1 MTYDFCGN
9 TTEPITRGVHRMDG
23 EQSHQAPT
31 LCQAGSGVPCMRFLT
46 EAPNGAKRCKMSHK
60 QSRLFYVSPRVFSTI
75 LLSPPPPEIPS
86 SSHSHVWKPRPREAG
101 GCARGHSAL
110 VPELGA
116 GLSVCSHLR
125 CSLCTSLHT
134 AAQERPPVQDKTT
147 VARTRK
153 KRSAS
158 WWGVSEKGQ
167 HPSQALGLG
176 RAQRGIS
183 RLFEVWVLGHSS
195 LRMGR
200 SVCCELAKWEVCVVG
215 FHGMH
220 WGRGALTVPSSVPEC
235 PRFFLPLCFTQQPSP

>member
-1 MTYDFCGN
+1 
-9 TTEPITRGVHRMDG
+9 MDG
-23 EQSHQAPT
+23 EQSHQAPM

-75 LLSPPPPEIPS
+75 LLSPPPPRDTLLLAFTRVETEAQGGGGMCSRSLGIG
-86 SSHSHVWKPRPREAG
+86 PRAG
-101 GCARGHSAL
+101 S
-110 VPELGA
+110 GA
-116 GLSVCSHLR
+116 QCPHLR

-134 AAQERPPVQDKTT
+134 APQERPPVQDKTT

-158 WWGVSEKGQ
+158 WWGVSEKGR

-176 RAQRGIS
+176 RDQRGIS
-183 RLFEVWVLGHSS
+183 RLFEVEVLGHSS
-195 LRMGR
+195 LRTGR
-200 SVCCELAKWEVCVVG
+200 SVCCELAKREVCVVG